1 MEVEDRLLDVVGGA
15 AVMVNDHDA
24 AQGFQQGLALH
35 LVGTVGVHHDEQ
47 TLGIRRQEGVLAG
60 HEAVGVFGYIPQ
72 HGQQGLCRVEFR
84 VNDDIDLLALL
95 AAQAADAGSSAHGVQ
110 IGHFVAH
117 DEDPPG
123 LHDQLRQGGGHDAG
137 FDLCAALGGLVAAA
151 EEGKVVTVL
160 DDGLVAAAGQGH
172 FDGQSGKIVIL
183 AEVHAVL
190 ADADGHGGSNACR
203 VGGTAHGFQ
212 QGELV
217 LGHAS
222 QILGFKEQQIA
233 VAFQLAQKAAVAV
246 CPLADLG
253 VDLRVETGNDRVGQ
267 IVGQFVVVVY
277 QNDGYHWTGTD
288 ILITDLQQLRQ
299 ILQVDHSHDTAGFF
313 RGGKQGA
320 GDMEPAA
327 PIAQLVGTF
336 GFSGSQPIGGE
347 AGQNFKN
354 ALGREAVPDAGQL
367 GEGLVVPDQLVLI
380 ELDQR
385 HGEGNLAVRGAA
397 HHLIGGLNVFMQ
409 RTAAAQVGPLVAC
422 QQEQGHNGLA
432 DGQVKL
438 LQHQS
443 GDAEQ
448 AHDHKVGSHAG
459 LSQLS
464 EFFI

>member
-1 MEVEDRLLDVVGGA
+1 M
-15 AVMVNDHDA
+15 
-24 AQGFQQGLALH
+24 
-35 LVGTVGVHHDEQ
+35 
-47 TLGIRRQEGVLAG
+47 
-60 HEAVGVFGYIPQ
+60 
-72 HGQQGLCRVEFR
+72 
-84 VNDDIDLLALL
+84 
-95 AAQAADAGSSAHGVQ
+95 
-110 IGHFVAH
+110 AH

-123 LHDQLRQGGGHDAG
+123 LHDKLGQGGGHDAG
-137 FDLCAALGGLVAAA
+137 FDLGAALGGLVAAT
-151 EEGKVVTVL
+151 EEGEVVAIL
-160 DDGLVAAAGQGH
+160 DNSLVTSAGQSH
-172 FDGQSGKIVIL
+172 FDGQGGKTVIL

-190 ADADGHGGSNACR
+190 TDADGDGGGDAR
-203 VGGTAHGFQ
+203 RIGGAAHGFQ

-217 LGHAS
+217 IGHAR
-222 QILGFKEQQIA
+222 QILGLKEQQVA
-233 VAFQLAQKAAVAV
+233 VALQLAQKSAVAV
-246 CPLADLG
+246 GPLADLG
-253 VDLRVETGNDRVGQ
+253 VDLRVEAGNGRVGQ
-267 IVGQFVVVVY
+267 VVGQLVIVVH
-277 QNDGYHWTGTD
+277 QNDGYHGTGAD

-299 ILQVDHSHDTAGFF
+299 ILKVYHAHDPAGFF
-313 RGGKQGA
+313 RGGEQGA
-320 GDMEPAA
+320 GDVEPPAA
-327 PIAQLVGTF
+327 IAQLVGTF
-336 GFSGSQPIGGE
+336 GFSGPQPIGGE

-354 ALGREAVPDAGQL
+354 ALSREAVADAGQL

-380 ELDQR
+380 ELNQR

-464 EFFI
+464 EFFIQGGHLSLCRLWILANLHISSFYCNTSGRIFPPLFSNFSAGSVPVFKKLYTSGKFCGIILSVEIWLFA